1 MDDRRILLGVVGR
14 PHGVRGLVHVHSYT
28 QDPDALADYPAL
40 TDDSGRSW
48 SLQWRGAGV
57 AELRDAAGKV
67 LADRTAAE
75 RLVNVRLYVDRQAL
89 PAVEE
94 DEFYLA
100 DLVGLAAFAPD
111 GTALGTVATVHDYG
125 AGASLEIGSLL
136 VPFTRACVPDV
147 DVASRRLVVVMPE
160 EITLPGIASGPDT
173 DQASA

>member
-1 MDDRRILLGVVGR
+1 MR
-14 PHGVRGLVHVHSYT
+14 
-28 QDPDALADYPAL
+28 LAMP
-40 TDDSGRSW
+40 W
-48 SLQWRGAGV
+48 
-57 AELRDAAGKV
+57 
-67 LADRTAAE
+67 RTAP
-75 RLVNVRLYVDRQAL
+75 RRSGWSTRGCTSTGTRL
-89 PAVEE
+89 PAAEE